1 MLKINKMAYYA
12 LKGMLAE
19 DAKNLELILSRIGF
33 MASTNPGL
41 GDALVNGIAIDIKIK
56 NPDALRKYLRGEK
69 ITEMKVSIKTY
80 SGLEQSI
87 KITYLENDKELTREL
102 YLSSLTTKEQS
113 MFEIEYI

>member
-87 KITYLENDKELTREL
+87 KIAYLENDKELTREL
-102 YLSSLTTKEQS
+102 YLSGLTTKEQS

>member
-1 MLKINKMAYYA
+1 MLKFNKMAYYA

-19 DAKNLELILSRIGF
+19 DTKNLELILSRIGF
-33 MASTNPGL
+33 VASTNPRL
-41 GDALVNGIAIDIKIK
+41 GDALVNGIAVDVKIK

-80 SGLEQSI
+80 GGLEQSI
-87 KITYLENDKELTREL
+87 KIVYLENDKELTRDL
-102 YLSSLTTKEQS
+102 YLSGLTTKEQS

>member
-19 DAKNLELILSRIGF
+19 NAKSLELIISRIGF

-41 GDALVNGIAIDIKIK
+41 GEALVNGIAIDVKIK

-87 KITYLENDKELTREL
+87 KIMYLENDKKLTREL
-102 YLSSLTTKEQS
+102 YISSLTSEEQS
-113 MFEIEYI
+113 MFEIEYV

>member
-19 DAKNLELILSRIGF
+19 DANDLKLIMSRSGF

-41 GDALVNGIAIDIKIK
+41 GDALVNGIAVDVKIK
-56 NPDALRKYLRGEK
+56 DPAALRKYLRGEK

-87 KITYLENDKELTREL
+87 KIMYLENDKELTREL
-102 YLSSLTTKEQS
+102 YLSGLTTKEQS
-113 MFEIEYI
+113 MFEIEYV